1 MQTVRSGVTARALAA
16 TFGALMC
23 LLSGASLA
31 APDFPALTGRVV
43 DQASILSEPAHAQ
56 LEGLLNAHESETS
69 NQLVVVTVA
78 DLQGYDIADYGYQLG
93 RHWAIGGAENN
104 NGVLLIIAPNERKM
118 RIEVGYGL
126 EGALT
131 DGLSRTIIQREITP
145 AFRAGKFDDGV
156 LLGSNAIIR
165 AIRGEYAAP
174 EDTPGK
180 VTDAGEMVPIVFFSF
195 MLGSA
200 LLGRMKRKG
209 IASGIVGVGAG
220 TVALIVTKVL
230 LTGAIVG
237 VLAAVLFLI
246 FGGGSGGVGR
256 RRRSGGY
263 YPGGVGGG
271 GGFGGG
277 GFGGGGGSFGGGGA
291 SGGW

>member
-1 MQTVRSGVTARALAA
+1 MTRALG
-16 TFGALMC
+16 TLLGALAF
-23 LLSGASLA
+23 LLSSTAFA

-43 DQASILSEPAHAQ
+43 DQAAILSEPVHAQ
-56 LEGLLNAHESETS
+56 LDGLLSSHESETS
-69 NQLVVVTVA
+69 NQIVVVTLA

-93 RHWAIGGAENN
+93 RHWAIGSAEND
-104 NGVLLIIAPNERKM
+104 NGVLLIIAPNERQM

-156 LLGSNAIIR
+156 LLGTNSIIR
-165 AIRGEYAAP
+165 AIKGEYAAP

-200 LLGRMKRKG
+200 FLGRMKRKG
-209 IASGIVGVGAG
+209 LASGIVGVGAG
-220 TVALIVTKVL
+220 TVALVITKVL
-230 LTGAIVG
+230 LTGAVVG

-246 FGGGSGGVGR
+246 FGGGSGGGGR
-256 RRRSGGY
+256 GRRSGGY
-263 YPGGVGGG
+263 YPGGFGGGG

>member
-1 MQTVRSGVTARALAA
+1 MRALAQLVIVLA
-16 TFGALMC
+16 C
-23 LLSGASLA
+23 LLSNAAFA
-31 APDFPALTGRVV
+31 APDFPTLTGRVV
-43 DQASILSEPAHAQ
+43 DQAAILSEPTQAQ
-56 LEGLLNAHESETS
+56 LDGMLSAHESETS
-69 NQLVVVTVA
+69 NQVVVVTLA
-78 DLQGYDIADYGYQLG
+78 DLQGYDIGDYGYQLG
-93 RHWAIGGAENN
+93 RHWEIGTAENN

-145 AFRAGKFDDGV
+145 AFRAGRFDEGV
-156 LLGSNAIIR
+156 LLGTNAILR
-165 AIRGEYAAP
+165 AIKGEYAAP

-200 LLGRMKRKG
+200 FLGRMKRKG
-209 IASGIVGVGAG
+209 LASGIVGAGAG
-220 TVALIVTKVL
+220 TVALLVTKVL
-230 LTGAIVG
+230 LTGAVVG
-237 VLAAVLFLI
+237 VLAAVLFLV
-246 FGGGSGGVGR
+246 FGGGSGGGSGR
-256 RRRSGGY
+256 SRRGGGY
-263 YPGGVGGG
+263 YPGGLGGG